1 MWNAL
6 MVSRT
11 CNSRLTCEDKQMIH
25 DIKITSNRSTLTAKT
40 MGTHEQGVLT
50 NNMRIDL
57 ESYPKVFEGININ

>member
-1 MWNAL
+1 
-6 MVSRT
+6 
-11 CNSRLTCEDKQMIH
+11 MIH

-57 ESYPKVFEGININ
+57 ESLILKSLKASISISNGWRGSSKLIY